1 MLLPQSC
8 LTIIQLL
15 INVLSLEIIIK
26 GLIRRLQA
34 YDSCFNL
41 YEHKSVAGKWILS
54 HSKAGEIENSY
65 PIKAPGGQEKTYI
78 DISRLKVIERRF
90 KIPREVFTS
99 TEKEIKRKFNSS
111 DS

>member
-1 MLLPQSC
+1 MSFPSKLL
-8 LTIIQLL
+8 LK
-15 INVLSLEIIIK
+15 E
-26 GLIRRLQA
+26 LIRRLQA

-41 YEHKSVAGKWILS
+41 YEHKSVAGKWTLS

-78 DISRLKVIERRF
+78 DISRLKVIERHF
-90 KIPREVFTS
+90 NIPREVFTS